1 MLFCLTA
8 DYIFA
13 TGVGTYSFCLWRYQA
28 SDRRDFREAGP
39 WAAAGER
46 QDEASFRSKWGARAD
61 LAVEPARATGGRLG
75 EPGYRKTVEAKEL
88 TTPQT
93 PAQSASDRSN
103 VTIKIGP
110 AFG

>member
-46 QDEASFRSKWGARAD
+46 QDEASFRSKMGRQSGLGRGSSARD
-61 LAVEPARATGGRLG
+61 WWPTGRTRLS
-75 EPGYRKTVEAKEL
+75 
-88 TTPQT
+88 QN
-93 PAQSASDRSN
+93 S
-103 VTIKIGP
+103 
-110 AFG
+110 